1 MEGRRKKRDKL
12 AVAVGRKWK
21 MSWGRRDKKQ
31 KHTFWRKESIFR
43 LLESMDKGAVKNLS
57 VMSVVGLQQE
67 SNSV

>member
-1 MEGRRKKRDKL
+1 MEGRRKKRDEL
-12 AVAVGRKWK
+12 GVGRKWK

-43 LLESMDKGAVKNLS
+43 LLEGTDKGAVKNLS
-57 VMSVVGLQQE
+57 FVSVVGPQQE